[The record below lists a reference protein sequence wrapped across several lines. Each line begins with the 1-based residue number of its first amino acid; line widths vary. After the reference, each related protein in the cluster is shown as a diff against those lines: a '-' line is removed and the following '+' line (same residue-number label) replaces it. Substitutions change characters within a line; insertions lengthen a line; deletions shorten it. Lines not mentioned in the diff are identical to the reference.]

1 VRTLTVGAVVVCGAF
16 ALAFPFLV
24 NGYWLSVGVL
34 AMFYA
39 IVAASWA
46 LLAGYAG
53 QFSFGHMAF
62 VSLGAYTSG
71 LLVKWFDI
79 PIPLGMLAGVLMC
92 GVVGSGIGL
101 VCLRMRGPYLALFTV
116 AFSEVL
122 RIVIVS
128 ENEVTGGSGG
138 LEVTPLFHGRTDSPY
153 YYFGL
158 ALLLGSLAIMLFLV
172 TSRWGLFFRAIR
184 ENEDAAAAA
193 GVKVVRFRILAF
205 AITSSFAGLAGG
217 FYGHYI
223 GILTPDIGSVDQMGL
238 VVAMA
243 VIGGAESIVAAM
255 IGALGLE
262 FLVEALRSYGQ
273 WRLVLFGA
281 LLLLTMRFARNGLL
295 ALAWQQFNAI
305 LPLPLRDVVGGK
317 GQLGTGTASSPQPP
331 TARGGGVS

>member
-1 VRTLTVGAVVVCGAF
+1 VRALSWCGGLALVVAI
-16 ALAFPFLV
+16 LAFPFLV
-24 NGYWLSVGVL
+24 NAYWLSVGVL

-71 LLVKWFDI
+71 LLVKWFGI
-79 PIPLGMLAGVLMC
+79 PVPLGMIAGVAIC
-92 GVVGSGIGL
+92 AAVGSGVGF
-101 VCLRMRGPYLALFTV
+101 VGLRMRGPYLALFTV

-122 RIVIVS
+122 RIVFVS
-128 ENEVTGGSGG
+128 EVEITGGSGG
-138 LEVTPLFHGRTDSPY
+138 LEVSPLFHTRSDLPY
-153 YYFGL
+153 YYLGVILLAASLAVML
-158 ALLLGSLAIMLFLV
+158 ALVA
-172 TSRWGLFFRAIR
+172 SRWGLFFRAIR
-184 ENEDAAAAA
+184 ENEDAAAAG
-193 GVKVVRFRILAF
+193 GVKVMRFRVLAF
-205 AITSSFAGLAGG
+205 AIASAFAGLGG
-217 FYGHYI
+217 GYFGHYI

-243 VIGGAESIVAAM
+243 VIGGAESIIAAT

-295 ALAWQQFNAI
+295 ALAWDQV
-305 LPLPLRDVVGGK
+305 RRVDRMRTGK
-317 GQLGTGTASSPQPP
+317 A
-331 TARGGGVS
+331 AREVAE

>member
-1 VRTLTVGAVVVCGAF
+1 MKALPWCGGLLLAAVV
-16 ALAFPFLV
+16 LAFPFLV

-34 AMFYA
+34 ATFYA
-39 IVAASWA
+39 IVTASWA

-53 QFSFGHMAF
+53 QFSFGHVAF

-71 LLVKWFDI
+71 LLVKWLGI
-79 PIPLGMLAGVLMC
+79 PVPLGIAAGVVMC
-92 GVVGSGIGL
+92 GAVGSGVGF
-101 VCLRMRGPYLALFTV
+101 VGLRMRGPYLALFTV

-122 RIVIVS
+122 RIIFVS
-128 ENEVTGGSGG
+128 EVEITGGSGG
-138 LEVTPLFHGRTDSPY
+138 LEVTPLFDTRSNAPFY
-153 YYFGL
+153 YLGV
-158 ALLLGSLAIMLFLV
+158 LLLAASLAIMLLLV

-193 GVKVVRFRILAF
+193 GVKVVRFRVLAF
-205 AITSSFAGLAGG
+205 AIASAFAGLGGG
-217 FYGHYI
+217 FFGHFI

-238 VVAMA
+238 IVAMA
-243 VIGGAESIVAAM
+243 VIGGTESIIAAT

-295 ALAWQQFNAI
+295 PMAWQH
-305 LPLPLRDVVGGK
+305 
-317 GQLGTGTASSPQPP
+317 LGRLELVRR
-331 TARGGGVS
+331 ARQVPREAE

>member
-1 VRTLTVGAVVVCGAF
+1 MRTLVIAV
-16 ALAFPFLV
+16 ALALAALALSFPFLV
-24 NGYWLSVGVL
+24 NAYWLSVSVL

-71 LLVKWFDI
+71 LLATSFGV
-79 PIPLGMLAGVLMC
+79 PIPVGMAAGVL
-92 GVVGSGIGL
+92 VSAIVGSGIGF

-138 LEVTPLFHGRTDSPY
+138 LEVPPLFHSRSDAPAY
-153 YYFGL
+153 YLGL
-158 ALLLGSLAIMLFLV
+158 VLLIASMAIMQALV

-184 ENEDAAAAA
+184 ENEAAAAAA

-205 AITSSFAGLAGG
+205 AITSSFAALAGG
-217 FYGHYI
+217 FFGHYI

-243 VIGGAESIVAAM
+243 VIGGAESLFAAM
-255 IGALGLE
+255 MGALSLE

-295 ALAWQQFNAI
+295 ALAWQNVSH
-305 LPLPLRDVVGGK
+305 LRL
-317 GQLGTGTASSPQPP
+317 LGRKVSHGEHQGSQSAAEQEPKSSSV
-331 TARGGGVS
+331 AFRGPS

>member
-1 VRTLTVGAVVVCGAF
+1 VRALSWCGGLALAAF
-16 ALAFPFLV
+16 VLAFPFLV
-24 NGYWLSVGVL
+24 NAYWLSVGVL

-39 IVAASWA
+39 IVTASWA

-79 PIPLGMLAGVLMC
+79 PVPLGMAAGVVVC
-92 GVVGSGIGL
+92 AVVGSGVGF
-101 VCLRMRGPYLALFTV
+101 VGLRMRGPYLALFTV

-122 RIVIVS
+122 RIIFVS
-128 ENEVTGGSGG
+128 EVEITGGSGG
-138 LEVTPLFHGRTDSPY
+138 LEVTPLFHTRSDMPSY
-153 YYFGL
+153 YLGVVLLAASLAVML
-158 ALLLGSLAIMLFLV
+158 ALVA
-172 TSRWGLFFRAIR
+172 SRWGLFFRAIR
-184 ENEDAAAAA
+184 ENEDAAAAG
-193 GVKVVRFRILAF
+193 GVKVMRFRVLAF
-205 AITSSFAGLAGG
+205 AIASAFAGLGG
-217 FYGHYI
+217 GYFGHYI

-243 VIGGAESIVAAM
+243 VIGGAESIIAAT

-295 ALAWQQFNAI
+295 ALAWEQVRRVDRMRTSRRA
-305 LPLPLRDVVGGK
+305 REVGE
-317 GQLGTGTASSPQPP
+317 
-331 TARGGGVS
+331 

>member
-1 VRTLTVGAVVVCGAF
+1 MPRWSSAAGYLALAAV

-24 NGYWLSVGVL
+24 NAYWLSVGVL
-34 AMFYA
+34 ALFYA

-71 LLVKWFDI
+71 LLVTTFGL
-79 PIPLGMLAGVLMC
+79 PIPVGVAAGVVLC
-92 GVVGSGIGL
+92 AIVGAGIGY

-138 LEVTPLFHGRTDSPY
+138 LEVPAWFDATTDIPVY
-153 YYFGL
+153 YLGV
-158 ALLLGSLAIMLFLV
+158 ALLIVSMAIMLGLV

-184 ENEDAAAAA
+184 ENEDAAATA

-217 FYGHYI
+217 YYGHYI

-243 VIGGAESIVAAM
+243 VIGGAESLVAAM
-255 IGALGLE
+255 IGALSLE

-295 ALAWQQFNAI
+295 ALAWQPVAKLARRRMQA
-305 LPLPLRDVVGGK
+305 VEGEA
-317 GQLGTGTASSPQPP
+317 AS
-331 TARGGGVS
+331 

>member
-1 VRTLTVGAVVVCGAF
+1 VRPLSWCGGVV
-16 ALAFPFLV
+16 LAAAMLSFPFIV

-39 IVAASWA
+39 IVTASWA

-71 LLVKWFDI
+71 LLVKWFGI
-79 PIPLGMLAGVLMC
+79 PVPLGIAAGVAMC
-92 GVVGSGIGL
+92 AVVGSGVGF
-101 VCLRMRGPYLALFTV
+101 VGLRMRGPYLALFTV

-122 RIVIVS
+122 RIIFVS
-128 ENEVTGGSGG
+128 EVEITGGSGG
-138 LEVTPLFHGRTDSPY
+138 LEVAPLFHTRSDMPAY
-153 YYFGL
+153 YTGVVLL
-158 ALLLGSLAIMLFLV
+158 AASLAIMLALV
-172 TSRWGLFFRAIR
+172 ASRWGLFFRAIR

-193 GVKVVRFRILAF
+193 GVKVLRFRVLAF
-205 AITSSFAGLAGG
+205 AIASAFAGLGGG
-217 FYGHYI
+217 FFGHYI

-243 VIGGAESIVAAM
+243 VIGGAESILAATL
-255 IGALGLE
+255 GALGLE

-295 ALAWQQFNAI
+295 ALAWQQMQR
-305 LPLPLRDVVGGK
+305 LDRLRRMTRLAAGAGE
-317 GQLGTGTASSPQPP
+317 
-331 TARGGGVS
+331 

>member
-1 VRTLTVGAVVVCGAF
+1 MRAVRIAACVALGALVLAYPALVNAYWLTVAIL
-16 ALAFPFLV
+16 AL
-24 NGYWLSVGVL
+24 
-34 AMFYA
+34 FYA
-39 IVAASWA
+39 IVTASWA
-46 LLAGYAG
+46 LLAGQAG

-71 LLVKWFDI
+71 LLVMTFGV
-79 PIPLGMLAGVLMC
+79 PIPLGMAAGVVLCAM
-92 GVVGSGIGL
+92 VGAGIGY

-138 LEVTPLFHGRTDSPY
+138 LEVTPLFHTRSDAPY
-153 YYFGL
+153 FYLGL
-158 ALLLGSLAIMLFLV
+158 ALLAGSLLV
-172 TSRWGLFFRAIR
+172 MAWLVRSRWGLFFRAIR

-193 GVKVVRFRILAF
+193 GVDVVRFRVLAF

-217 FYGHYI
+217 FFGHYI

-243 VIGGAESIVAAM
+243 VIGGAESLAAAT
-255 IGALGLE
+255 IGALICE
-262 FLVEALRSYGQ
+262 TVVEALRSYGQ

-281 LLLLTMRFARNGLL
+281 LLLLTIRFARNGLL
-295 ALAWQQFNAI
+295 ALGFQSA
-305 LPLPLRDVVGGK
+305 
-317 GQLGTGTASSPQPP
+317 
-331 TARGGGVS
+331 ARLAGPWAPARKAGP

>member
-1 VRTLTVGAVVVCGAF
+1 MPRWSSAF
-16 ALAFPFLV
+16 AFVLAALALAFPFMV
-24 NGYWLSVGVL
+24 NAYWLSVGVL

-39 IVAASWA
+39 IVTASWA

-71 LLVKWFDI
+71 LLVMTFGI
-79 PIPLGMLAGVLMC
+79 PIPLGMAAGVLMC
-92 GVVGSGIGL
+92 AIVGSGIGF

-138 LEVTPLFHGRTDSPY
+138 LEVTPLFHGATDMPY
-153 YYFGL
+153 YYLGL
-158 ALLLGSLAIMLFLV
+158 ALLGGSLAIMQLLV

-243 VIGGAESIVAAM
+243 VIGGAESIIASM

-262 FLVEALRSYGQ
+262 FLVESLRSYGQ

-295 ALAWQQFNAI
+295 ALAWQWVA
-305 LPLPLRDVVGGK
+305 
-317 GQLGTGTASSPQPP
+317 QLNFASL
-331 TARGGGVS
+331 ARGRGRRAFRGG

>member
-1 VRTLTVGAVVVCGAF
+1 VRALTWGGGLVLAAAVAG
-16 ALAFPFLV
+16 FPYLV

-39 IVAASWA
+39 IVTASWA

-71 LLVKWFDI
+71 LLVDWFGV
-79 PIPLGMLAGVLMC
+79 PVPLGIAAGVVMC
-92 GVVGSGIGL
+92 GIVGSGVGF
-101 VCLRMRGPYLALFTV
+101 VGLRMRGPYLALFTV

-122 RIVIVS
+122 RIVFVS

-138 LEVTPLFHGRTDSPY
+138 LEVTPLFQTRTDIPFY
-153 YYFGL
+153 YTGVVLL
-158 ALLLGSLAIMLFLV
+158 AGSLAVMLGLV
-172 TSRWGLFFRAIR
+172 ASRWGLFFRAIR

-193 GVKVVRFRILAF
+193 GVKVVRFRVLAF
-205 AITSSFAGLAGG
+205 AIASAFAGLGGG
-217 FYGHYI
+217 FFGHYI

-243 VIGGAESIVAAM
+243 VIGGAESIVAAT

-281 LLLLTMRFARNGLL
+281 LLLLTVRFARNGLL
-295 ALAWQQFNAI
+295 ALAWRQISRIDLVRRVTPVPREA
-305 LPLPLRDVVGGK
+305 
-317 GQLGTGTASSPQPP
+317 GQ
-331 TARGGGVS
+331 

>member
-1 VRTLTVGAVVVCGAF
+1 MRGLALAGGIALGAL

-24 NGYWLSVGVL
+24 NGYWLSVGIL
-34 AMFYA
+34 AIFYA
-39 IVAASWA
+39 IVTASWA

-71 LLVKWFDI
+71 LLVLWFGI
-79 PIPLGMLAGVLMC
+79 PIPLGMAAGVLMC
-92 GVVGSGIGL
+92 AVVGSGIGF

-138 LEVTPLFHGRTDSPY
+138 LEVTPLFHVRTDAPY
-153 YYFGL
+153 YYLGL
-158 ALLLGSLAIMLFLV
+158 VLLAASLAIMLALV

-184 ENEDAAAAA
+184 ENEEAAAAA
-193 GVKVVRFRILAF
+193 GVKVVRFRVIAF
-205 AITSSFAGLAGG
+205 AISSSFAGLAGG
-217 FYGHYI
+217 FFGHYI
-223 GILTPDIGSVDQMGL
+223 GILTPDICSVDQMGL
-238 VVAMA
+238 VGAMA
-243 VIGGAESIVAAM
+243 VIGGAESIVAAT

-295 ALAWQQFNAI
+295 ALAWQQITRLDFRRR
-305 LPLPLRDVVGGK
+305 PRTVERRVG
-317 GQLGTGTASSPQPP
+317 
-331 TARGGGVS
+331 

>member
-1 VRTLTVGAVVVCGAF
+1 MGASRIGSGQIVARLALGVPLALLV
-16 ALAFPFLV
+16 LAFPSLV
-24 NGYWLSVGVL
+24 NAYWLTVAIL
-34 AMFYA
+34 ALFYA

-71 LLVKWFDI
+71 LLVMSFGV
-79 PIPLGMLAGVLMC
+79 PIPLGMAAGVVLC
-92 GVVGSGIGL
+92 ALVGAGIGYT
-101 VCLRMRGPYLALFTV
+101 CLRMRGPYLALFTV

-138 LEVTPLFHGRTDSPY
+138 LEVTPLFRTRSDAPY
-153 YYFGL
+153 YYLGL
-158 ALLLGSLAIMLFLV
+158 VLLAVSLGLMVWLER
-172 TSRWGLFFRAIR
+172 SRWGLFFRAIR

-193 GVKVVRFRILAF
+193 GVKVLRFRVLAF

-217 FYGHYI
+217 FFGHYI

-243 VIGGAESIVAAM
+243 VIGGAENLFAATL
-255 IGALGLE
+255 GALLCE
-262 FLVEALRSYGQ
+262 ALVEALRSYEQ

-281 LLLLTMRFARNGLL
+281 LLLLTIRFARNGLL
-295 ALAWQQFNAI
+295 ALAYQALKQRG
-305 LPLPLRDVVGGK
+305 LRG
-317 GQLGTGTASSPQPP
+317 LH
-331 TARGGGVS
+331 ARKAAP